1 MNLSSAFLNALRAN
15 LPTDA
20 IALDEP
26 TRSAHG
32 TDDSQRRAMPDAVA
46 FPTTHEHV
54 VAIVKACREHRVPL
68 TARGRGTSTTGAVI
82 PLAGGVVA
90 SFERMQKI
98 IRIEP
103 ANRQAIVEPGVLNAD
118 LQAALAPHHLFWAPD
133 PGSAAFCTVGG
144 NLACNAGGPH
154 AVKYGATRDNVLGLR
169 GVAGNGV
176 GFRAGTHTTKAA
188 TGYDLTRLIVGS
200 EGTLALITEATLKLT
215 PKPSAARTLRAAY
228 TNMQAAADAV
238 ARITT
243 QPVVPCA
250 LEFMDAGAL
259 QLVRNLGT
267 DAPADANA
275 LLLIEVDGEPDTLDA
290 AEAALERAAR
300 GAGLIEWRAA
310 HDAAETAQL
319 WSARKSLS
327 PALRT
332 ISTDKIN
339 EDVVVPVSRMPEL
352 IDFLGRLATEYRIPI
367 VTFGHAGNGNL
378 HVNLLPRD
386 AEEHARAEQAL
397 PKVFRRVLELEGTL
411 SGEHGIGVAK
421 RDFMGTALGPGT
433 LALMRA
439 VKNAFDPNHILNPG
453 KLLPDANA

>member
-1 MNLSSAFLNALRAN
+1 MTLPAALLDELRAA
-15 LPTDA
+15 LPADA
-20 IALDEP
+20 LALDEA
-26 TRSAHG
+26 TRAANG
-32 TDDSQRRAMPDAVA
+32 TDDSQRTATPDAVV
-46 FPTTHEHV
+46 FVTTHEQAV
-54 VAIVKACREHRVPL
+54 GLVDACRAHRVPL
-68 TARGRGTSTTGAVI
+68 TARGRGTSTTGAVV

-90 SFERMQKI
+90 SFERMNRI
-98 IRIEP
+98 VRIEP

-133 PGSAAFCTVGG
+133 PGSAAFCSVGG
-144 NLACNAGGPH
+144 NIACNAGGPH

-169 GVAGNGV
+169 GVAGDGTS
-176 GFRAGTHTTKAA
+176 FRAGTHTTKAA
-188 TGYDLTRLIVGS
+188 TGYDLARLIVGS

-215 PKPSAARTLRAAY
+215 PKPGAARTLRAAY
-228 TNMQAAADAV
+228 TNTQAAADAV

-267 DAPADANA
+267 DAPANAGA
-275 LLLIEVDGEPDTLDA
+275 LLLIEIDGEPDTLDA
-290 AEAALERAAR
+290 AEAAIERAAR
-300 GAGLIEWRAA
+300 GAGLVEWRAA
-310 HDAAETAQL
+310 HDETETAQL

-352 IDFLGRLATEYRIPI
+352 IDFLGGLAAEYRIPI

-386 AEEHARAEQAL
+386 AAEHARAEAAL

-421 RDFMGTALGPGT
+421 RDFMADALGPGT

-439 VKNAFDPNHILNPG
+439 VKDAFDPAHILNPG
-453 KLLPDANA
+453 KLLPHA